1 MKRLLLLTLG
11 LTMICGAKAQEE
23 KLEIKPSGRILLD
36 GGLLKPTDRMINLMM
51 DLLFPICEW
60 ASVHR
65 MVRGKQR
72 WIWDMHMER

>member
-36 GGLLKPTDRMINLMM
+36 GGLYGAQNETYIEGWEEKI
-51 DLLFPICEW
+51 
-60 ASVHR
+60 
-65 MVRGKQR
+65 
-72 WIWDMHMER
+72 